1 VAASDSLFENKKLYF
16 LRFLRAQ
23 WDGWLKMFKTI

>member
-1 VAASDSLFENKKLYF
+1 VTVLSKIKKLYF